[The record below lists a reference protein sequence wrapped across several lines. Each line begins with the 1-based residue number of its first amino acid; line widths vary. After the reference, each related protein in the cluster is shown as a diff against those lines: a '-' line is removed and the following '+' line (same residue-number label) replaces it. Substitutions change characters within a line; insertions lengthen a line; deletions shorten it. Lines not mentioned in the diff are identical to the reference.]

1 MDCIGHGVANSLT
14 GPSDFHFHF
23 VYLEMIP
30 RSMEKA
36 RGKETGTG
44 GDHSGLRQGVLGLEL
59 GQLRGNPAEDLLKF
73 SVQLTLSHPMEGEKA
88 GAERKLAYLCPLW
101 FFVF

>member
-44 GDHSGLRQGVLGLEL
+44 GDHSGLRQ
-59 GQLRGNPAEDLLKF
+59 
-73 SVQLTLSHPMEGEKA
+73 
-88 GAERKLAYLCPLW
+88 
-101 FFVF
+101 